1 MKSSRAPVPLRVV
14 RIDYYW
20 AAGGLTMLL
29 GLMIGGLRMILG
41 LMDWVWRAGI
51 DSYNRIYVSNINLL
65 KLVWRGLAARFMR
78 LGGWKWVERLASPC
92 LVALKT

>member
-14 RIDYYW
+14 RIDYYG

-29 GLMIGGLRMILG
+29 VLMIGGLRMILD

-51 DSYNRIYVSNINLL
+51 DSYNSTE
-65 KLVWRGLAARFMR
+65 FMF
-78 LGGWKWVERLASPC
+78 LIS
-92 LVALKT
+92 TY